1 MDESEDLKKKKMQIT
16 LERQAKTNEQ
26 AILMQEKQL
35 PIDSRGD
42 KEKMQWQ
49 WIKCTIMTTYHNTHN
64 TSPKVQPN
72 EKNNTNHLS

>member
-35 PIDSRGD
+35 PIDSRSD
-42 KEKMQWQ
+42 KEKMQ
-49 WIKCTIMTTYHNTHN
+49 
-64 TSPKVQPN
+64 
-72 EKNNTNHLS
+72 

>member
-42 KEKMQWQ
+42 KEKMQ
-49 WIKCTIMTTYHNTHN
+49 
-64 TSPKVQPN
+64 
-72 EKNNTNHLS
+72 